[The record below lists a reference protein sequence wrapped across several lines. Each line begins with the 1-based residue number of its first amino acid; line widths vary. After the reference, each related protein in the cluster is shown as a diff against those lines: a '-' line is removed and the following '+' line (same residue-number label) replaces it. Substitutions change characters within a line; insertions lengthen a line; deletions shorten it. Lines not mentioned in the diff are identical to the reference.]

1 MQSITTK
8 FIGPTNSRGARIK
21 AISGGGHTLT
31 VPYAYEDGNRSHA
44 QAALQLA
51 RKLGWEGTLI
61 EGGTKDGMVFVF
73 DSGVK
78 YAI

>member
-8 FIGPTNSRGARIK
+8 FIGPTNHRAARVK
-21 AISGGGHTLT
+21 ATTAAGHTLT
-31 VPYAYEDGNRSHA
+31 VSYSYEDSHRSHA

-51 RKLGWEGTLI
+51 RKLGWDGTLI

-73 DSGVK
+73 DSGAK
-78 YAI
+78 YTI